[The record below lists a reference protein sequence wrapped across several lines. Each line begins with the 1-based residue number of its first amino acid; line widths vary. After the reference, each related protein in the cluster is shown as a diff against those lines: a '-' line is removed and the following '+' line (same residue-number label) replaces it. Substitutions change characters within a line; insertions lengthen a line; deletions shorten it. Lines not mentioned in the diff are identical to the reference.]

1 MDLEGTT
8 TVPEGAAQGILGFIK
23 AKQTDTNAPDDL
35 KIMNPQ
41 EFKDAN
47 YWHLKAAPI
56 GGTLLLDD
64 VMAQPPV
71 SLSDPASIAPQLAT
85 VLRFFKTDN
94 ITPPANTRPSG
105 YNGQLGG
112 KKRHAKTA
120 HKRKHGRTRRA
131 HKGKK

>member
-1 MDLEGTT
+1 MDGTTT

-23 AKQTDTNAPDDL
+23 AKQTDKNATADL
-35 KIMNPQ
+35 KSMDPKA
-41 EFKDAN
+41 FKDAN

-56 GGTLLLDD
+56 GGTLLPAE
-64 VMAQPPV
+64 VMAQPIV

-85 VLRFFKTDN
+85 VLTFFSTTDYSESN
-94 ITPPANTRPSG
+94 PRPNG
-105 YNGQLGG
+105 YTGQLGG
-112 KKRHAKTA
+112 KKRHSKTA